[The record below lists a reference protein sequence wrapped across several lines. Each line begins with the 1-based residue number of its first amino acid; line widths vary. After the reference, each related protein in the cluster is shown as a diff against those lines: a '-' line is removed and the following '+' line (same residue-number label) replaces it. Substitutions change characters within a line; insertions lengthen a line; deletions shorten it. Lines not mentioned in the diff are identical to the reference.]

1 MYSTLQSLYRIFPHL
16 LVGRDVVLTGESYAG
31 HYIPA
36 MADYFL
42 ALNDALTNPSV
53 GPGHVL
59 SNPNGDVAIPVVSIA
74 IGNGWSIPRIQY
86 NYAEFARNMGIISS
100 PDADRLTTQYRACLD
115 QQRRGDFRGS
125 RACNIIGQVLA
136 ASGACPF
143 QSSIAADDELDDDTY
158 SQSETDDGDDSSA
171 CYGPVVNYYDVRLYA
186 DIGSVWPDTDT
197 ITATYL
203 NLPEVRAAIHVQG
216 NTNPF
221 EECNRAGSRLALMD
235 GLGVETQI
243 VRLLERGVPMT
254 FYSGQYDLV
263 CNHMGNEQMLDQLKW
278 SGADDFRSAR
288 GFVWT
293 LLGQSP
299 TGIKVSSP
307 TSRDS
312 STSDNSDSGHGN
324 HSKGADVSAEVPPLS
339 TASNSKTASLPS
351 VPTAP
356 QRRVPAGYGRSTADG
371 RLTFL
376 VVIGASHM
384 VPYDVPASAQDIIKR
399 VVRKRSFADYTQKMT
414 FNRTTARR
422 SDTVSAKTVIDELKR
437 DASSILVSLTQLPY
451 PTHYVLFAGVLVFIC
466 TYSCVRACCCGPRR
480 RHNDALYSRGSQH
493 IYVEL
498 PQ

>member
-42 ALNDALTNPSV
+42 ALNDALTDPAV
-53 GPGHVL
+53 GPGNPL
-59 SNPNGDVAIPVVSIA
+59 SNPYEDVAIPVVAIA

-125 RACNIIGQVLA
+125 RACNVIGQVLA

-158 SQSETDDGDDSSA
+158 SHSATDDGDDSGGDDSA

-186 DIGSVWPDTDT
+186 DIGTVWPDTDT
-197 ITATYL
+197 ITAMYL
-203 NLPEVRAAIHVQG
+203 NLPEVREAIHVQG
-216 NTNPF
+216 NSNAF

-235 GLGVETQI
+235 GLGVEAQI
-243 VRLLERGVPMT
+243 IRLLERGVPMT

-263 CNHMGNEQMLDQLKW
+263 CNHMGNEQMLEQLKW
-278 SGADDFRSAR
+278 SGADGFRSAR

-293 LLGQSP
+293 LQGQTP
-299 TGIKVSSP
+299 TGA
-307 TSRDS
+307 R
-312 STSDNSDSGHGN
+312 
-324 HSKGADVSAEVPPLS
+324 VPPTISGNRSNSRSGGGSVDADSVPPVS
-339 TASNSKTASLPS
+339 TASTNNIAPLPL
-351 VPTAP
+351 VPAGL

-384 VPYDVPASAQDIIKR
+384 VPYDVPASAHDIIKR

-414 FNRTTARR
+414 FNRTATGNAGA
-422 SDTVSAKTVIDELKR
+422 TTPEAVIKELKR
-437 DASSILVSLTQLPY
+437 DAGSVLTSLSHLPY
-451 PTHYVLFAGVLVFIC
+451 PTHYVIFAAVLAFIC
-466 TYSCVRACCCGPRR
+466 AYSCIRTCCCGGRGRR
-480 RHNDALYSRGSQH
+480 DAAYSRGSQH
-493 IYVEL
+493 AYVEL